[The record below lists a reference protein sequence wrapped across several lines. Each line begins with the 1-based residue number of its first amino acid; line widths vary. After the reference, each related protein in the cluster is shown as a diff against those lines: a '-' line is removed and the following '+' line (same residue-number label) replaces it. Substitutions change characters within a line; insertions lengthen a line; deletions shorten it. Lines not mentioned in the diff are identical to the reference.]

1 MNLLTLNFWFQMQ
14 PPMFL
19 AWVNIFFLVVFA
31 AMVIVGIIA
40 KVYAVKSNLEKLLR
54 RAVHRAGNLLLTMG
68 LIGLLICFFTY
79 ETVPILSM
87 RIWLLVWLGSA
98 IAWAWSI
105 IRYVRVEI
113 PAKHEMQVERERVNK
128 WLPKAKK

>member
-1 MNLLTLNFWFQMQ
+1 MNLLSLNFWFQMQ

-19 AWVNIFFLVVFA
+19 PWVSIFFLVVFSA
-31 AMVIVGIIA
+31 LVIVGIIA
-40 KVYAVKSNLEKLLR
+40 KIYAVKSNQEKLTR
-54 RAVHRAGNLLLTMG
+54 RAVQRAGNLLLTMG
-68 LIGLLICFFTY
+68 LIGLLIWFFTF
-79 ETVPILSM
+79 ENVPILSM

-113 PAKHEMQVERERVNK
+113 PAKHSMQAERDRMNK